1 MCVLVNI
8 YSVEEAKWENEIGTN
23 VTADMLCGS
32 KGGKGN
38 TFSLWSALVSDLTY
52 LNRL

>member
-1 MCVLVNI
+1 MNFLVHI
-8 YSVEEAKWENEIGTN
+8 YSVEAKLENEIGTN
-23 VTADMLCGS
+23 VIAVMLCGS

-38 TFSLWSALVSDLTY
+38 TFSLRSACVSDLTY